1 MPVDPRAAEKPG
13 SAAGPSPVTIA
24 MLFVLGVSF
33 ALAISLNRFAA
44 DGDVPFLPYVFW
56 QSFGGG
62 AALMLVAAALRRLPP
77 IDVPHVRIFLSTG
90 ALNLAF
96 PYMLLAYLAH
106 KVPASLLTLGLSLVP
121 VMIYALALTLRQER
135 FHTLRFGGILL
146 GLAGIL
152 LVLVPQASLPAPGMA
167 GWVALGLV
175 PSLSYA
181 VNAVLIARWRPQQ
194 TTSLAL
200 GAGLMLASAGYVF
213 IVMAA
218 TGEWWA
224 FGGSFGIGHW
234 ATIAAMANNSVSFY
248 LVFEVIRRA
257 GPVIFSTVN
266 YVATLSGMGFGMW
279 FFGDAPSAYIWGAS
293 CPDVRRPLLCDHD
306 RPQGG
311 CDELAH
317 RLLRDSIG
325 GHRLPKMTRCCPQSR
340 CRPRLTRPAVS
351 SGRGRSASR
360 TPTVS
365 AHSWARPSGS
375 RDRGPIWPGIRPES
389 GCRSCA
395 DAASASSARGH
406 PRGRSDSR
414 E

>member
-1 MPVDPRAAEKPG
+1 MPVDPRTAEKPG

-44 DGDVPFLPYVFW
+44 DGGVPFLPYVFW

-77 IDVPHVRIFLSTG
+77 IDVPHVRIFLSAGT
-90 ALNLAF
+90 LNLAF

-224 FGGSFGIGHW
+224 FGGGFGTGHW
-234 ATIAAMANNSVSFY
+234 ATIAAMA
-248 LVFEVIRRA
+248 
-257 GPVIFSTVN
+257 
-266 YVATLSGMGFGMW
+266 M
-279 FFGDAPSAYIWGAS
+279 
-293 CPDVRRPLLCDHD
+293 
-306 RPQGG
+306 
-311 CDELAH
+311 
-317 RLLRDSIG
+317 
-325 GHRLPKMTRCCPQSR
+325 
-340 CRPRLTRPAVS
+340 
-351 SGRGRSASR
+351 
-360 TPTVS
+360 
-365 AHSWARPSGS
+365 AR
-375 RDRGPIWPGIRPES
+375 
-389 GCRSCA
+389 
-395 DAASASSARGH
+395 
-406 PRGRSDSR
+406 
-414 E
+414 